1 MRLTARLNGK
11 VEDAIFEDVAF
22 MQSLVVF
29 ELLATE
35 NEALLMSSDAF
46 LLLYARL
53 DGGNG
58 VRVGNLQRDGLASQ
72 QLDKNLHI
80 AILVG
85 TELLLFIEEPRP
97 ALNARAR
104 RRTLPY
110 SAAERWVKLAGSAQP
125 RRTR

>member
-1 MRLTARLNGK
+1 M
-11 VEDAIFEDVAF
+11 VI
-22 MQSLVVF
+22 

-58 VRVGNLQRDGLASQ
+58 VRVGNLQGDGLASQ

-80 AILVG
+80 SILVG
-85 TELLLFIEEPRP
+85 KEISLFIEELRP
-97 ALNARAR
+97 ALNAKAR